1 MIRIRCPHCKQCTSI
16 RVMPDPETSCPCP
29 NCRVVSPFRDWE
41 NMDDIQRDKEAEA
54 QRRREAVLAAQR
66 EREAAAQ
73 REREAALAAQRE
85 REAAAQRERE
95 AALAAQRERDAA
107 AQREREAAWAAQ
119 RERELAERRRIDE
132 EEREKRK
139 AGTIGSLVSLST
151 GEVYK
156 LFPGRVTVG
165 RMASSSNADF
175 QIPDRTGMQKMS
187 RVHLVINVLKENG
200 KYVHYVS
207 LASPK
212 TNETYVNNMLLMY
225 GQQWLLSPGDIIQ
238 LPDEFLKFEVN
249 QVYPR
254 NEEETELVY

>member
-54 QRRREAVLAAQR
+54 QRRREAV
-66 EREAAAQ
+66 
-73 REREAALAAQRE
+73 LAAQRE